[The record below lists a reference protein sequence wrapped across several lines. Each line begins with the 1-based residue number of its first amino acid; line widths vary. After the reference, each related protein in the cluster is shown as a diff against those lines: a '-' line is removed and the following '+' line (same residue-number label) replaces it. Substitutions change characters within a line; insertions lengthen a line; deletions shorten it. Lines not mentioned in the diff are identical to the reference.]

1 MKKIILISLLS
12 FVLGPLSVLVS
23 AVSVDEVSGTF
34 RGLLNIGGT
43 QYPDKVVYILPGT
56 EANTITFVLPDF
68 KYNAGDLG
76 NIVLPN
82 IPVDESGMLTLDY
95 TTLFIKAISE
105 RAEISVLNGFVDG
118 KDTYNSVISAS
129 EAQVLLS
136 IAAPSLPEPILVLF
150 AGSKVTGANYAVTN
164 GGFEGTWTNGEPQGW
179 HSFNTATGD
188 YASMV
193 RNTEQ
198 FTQSSEKR
206 PGTTGSYSALIK
218 TKFVVGI
225 PANGNCTNGQI
236 NAGSMSATDAT
247 GNFNFSDPS
256 NGGYNTP
263 FVGAPDSLVF
273 WSKYV
278 PADKNP
284 SNSVNRSRAHAV
296 ITTNARYQDPEAT
309 NYASVKIAEAEVN
322 YAATDDLGW
331 QRIAVPFTYSGVNP
345 AQAAY
350 MLITFTS
357 NQTPGGG
364 SAYQE
369 GGLFN
374 KKDYPD
380 FVYLDD
386 VEMVYNHALKSLT
399 IDGTEVVFADGQATT
414 EQEYS
419 DADYQLEALTDG
431 KAAKSF
437 IGFDAASNR
446 VYVYVVPDNYSQARA
461 YSVYTLQM
469 AAPKPPVKDTE
480 FAYEASVCDNESYSD
495 ELFKDLK
502 EAGEYH
508 TTIPNTQ
515 GGDSLVTL
523 TLTVLPTYST
533 PTEASIRMDETYT
546 WRDKVYKDLTPGTYK
561 DTAFLH
567 TAAGCDSLL
576 TLVLTVKS
584 IGYEF
589 TETLTAC
596 RNEEATWRKKT
607 LPTAETGMFVV
618 YDSLKSVY
626 GQDSVFVL
634 TLTVLPT
641 YSTPTEASIRMDETY
656 TWRDK
661 VYKDLTPGTY
671 KDTAFLHT
679 AAGCD
684 SLLTLVLTVKSI
696 GYEFT
701 ETLTACRNEE
711 ATWRKKTLPTAET
724 GMFVVYDSLKSVYG
738 QDSVFV
744 LTLTVL
750 PTYSFTETQH
760 VNTID
765 IVWHGQ
771 AVKDLEP
778 ADEPY
783 VYHDSL
789 LTTAGCDSVFTLI
802 VHVSSVPVTY
812 GEFETAMC
820 EGDQVTFEGVTY
832 TDAFDGNI
840 RVEAP
845 NVFGGD
851 SIVHLTVVLLPNY
864 SIDQYKTITVGDQAE
879 WEGWNLST
887 MPVGELTLTTSYYTE
902 FDCDST
908 LILHLTVEPKPNPTG
923 FDQTIFPSGEGWGEA
938 SKILHRGSLFIFRK
952 DELFDVLGKKIK

>member
-1 MKKIILISLLS
+1 MKKLITIIAACWVSLA
-12 FVLGPLSVLVS
+12 VS
-23 AVSVDEVSGTF
+23 AVTVDEVSGTF

-68 KYNAGDLG
+68 KYNAGNLG

-82 IPVDESGMLTLDY
+82 IPMDESGMLTLDY
-95 TTLFIKAISE
+95 TTLYIKAISE

-150 AGSKVTGANYAVTN
+150 AGSKVTDENYAVTN

-188 YASMV
+188 YAGMV

-236 NAGSMSATDAT
+236 NAGSMTATDAA
-247 GNFNFSDPS
+247 GNYNFSDPS
-256 NGGYNTP
+256 NGSYNTP

-278 PADKNP
+278 PADNNP
-284 SNSVNRSRAHAV
+284 ANAVNRSRAHAV
-296 ITTNARYQDPEAT
+296 ITTNTRYQDPEAVS
-309 NYASVKIAEAEVN
+309 YAAVKIAEAEVN

-331 QRIAVPFTYSGVNP
+331 QRVAVPFTYSGLDP

-380 FVYLDD
+380 YVYLDD

-399 IDGTEVVFADGQATT
+399 INGTEVVFADGQATT
-414 EQEYS
+414 EQVYS

-437 IGFDAASNR
+437 IGFDAASNC

-546 WRDKVYKDLTPGTYK
+546 WRDHVYKDLTPGTYK
-561 DTAFLH
+561 DTAFL
-567 TAAGCDSLL
+567 TTTAGCDSLL
-576 TLVLTVKS
+576 TLTLTVKS

-589 TETLTAC
+589 SETMTAC
-596 RNEEATWRKKT
+596 RNEDATWRKKT
-607 LPTAETGMFVV
+607 LNT
-618 YDSLKSVY
+618 
-626 GQDSVFVL
+626 
-634 TLTVLPT
+634 
-641 YSTPTEASIRMDETY
+641 
-656 TWRDK
+656 
-661 VYKDLTPGTY
+661 
-671 KDTAFLHT
+671 
-679 AAGCD
+679 
-684 SLLTLVLTVKSI
+684 
-696 GYEFT
+696 
-701 ETLTACRNEE
+701 NEV
-711 ATWRKKTLPTAET
+711 
-724 GMFVVYDSLKSVYG
+724 GSFVVYDSLKSVYG

-778 ADEPY
+778 AGEPY

-845 NVFGGD
+845 NVYGGD
-851 SIVHLTVVLLPNY
+851 SVVHLIVLLLPNY
-864 SIDQYKTITVGDQAE
+864 TIDQYRTITVGDEAE

-908 LILHLTVEPKPNPTG
+908 LILHLTVEPKQVGT
-923 FDQTIFPSGEGWGEA
+923 DLETITNNQSPITN
-938 SKILHRGSLFIFRK
+938 KILYRGSLIILRK
-952 DELFDVLGKKIK
+952 DELYDILGTKIK

>member
-1 MKKIILISLLS
+1 M
-12 FVLGPLSVLVS
+12 
-23 AVSVDEVSGTF
+23 
-34 RGLLNIGGT
+34 
-43 QYPDKVVYILPGT
+43 VYILPGT

-118 KDTYNSVISAS
+118 KDTYNSVISAY

-380 FVYLDD
+380 YVYLDD

-414 EQEYS
+414 EQVYS

-446 VYVYVVPDNYSQARA
+446 VYVYVVPDNYSQACA

-480 FAYEASVCDNESYSD
+480 FAYEASVCDNETYSD

-533 PTEASIRMDETYT
+533 PTEASIRMDETYS

-567 TAAGCDSLL
+567 TTAGCDSLL

-589 TETLTAC
+589 TETQTAC
-596 RNEEATWRKKT
+596 RNEEAVWRKKT
-607 LPTAETGMFVV
+607 LPTAETG
-618 YDSLKSVY
+618 
-626 GQDSVFVL
+626 
-634 TLTVLPT
+634 T
-641 YSTPTEASIRMDETY
+641 
-656 TWRDK
+656 
-661 VYKDLTPGTY
+661 
-671 KDTAFLHT
+671 
-679 AAGCD
+679 
-684 SLLTLVLTVKSI
+684 
-696 GYEFT
+696 
-701 ETLTACRNEE
+701 
-711 ATWRKKTLPTAET
+711 
-724 GMFVVYDSLKSVYG
+724 FVVYDSLKSVYG

-802 VHVSSVPVTY
+802 VYVSSVPVTY

-832 TDAFDGNI
+832 TGAFDGNI

-864 SIDQYKTITVGDQAE
+864 SIDQYKTITVGDQTE

-908 LILHLTVEPKPNPTG
+908 LILHLTVEPKQVGT
-923 FDQTIFPSGEGWGEA
+923 DLYQTPSLEGRAGERL
-938 SKILHRGSLFIFRK
+938 KILLNGSLFILRK

>member
-1 MKKIILISLLS
+1 MKKLIVIGLLS
-12 FVLGPLSVLVS
+12 FILGPLSVLVS
-23 AVSVDEVSGTF
+23 AVTVDEVAGTF
-34 RGLLNIGGT
+34 KGLLNIGGT
-43 QYPDKVVYILPGT
+43 QYPNKEVFILPGT

-82 IPVDESGMLTLDY
+82 IPMDATGILTLEY
-95 TTLFIKAISE
+95 TTLYIKAINE

-136 IAAPSLPEPILVLF
+136 IKAPSLPEPILVLF
-150 AGSKVTGANYAVTN
+150 VGSKVTNENYNVTN
-164 GGFEGTWTNGEPQGW
+164 GGFEGNWSNGEPQGW

-193 RNTEQ
+193 KNTDQ
-198 FTQSSEKR
+198 FTQSTEKR
-206 PGTTGSYSALIK
+206 PGTTGSYSALIM
-218 TKFVVGI
+218 TKFVVGV

-236 NAGSMSATDAT
+236 NAGSLTADDAV
-247 GNFNFSDPS
+247 GNYNFSDPS
-256 NGGYNTP
+256 NNGYNTP
-263 FVGAPDSLVF
+263 FVGNPDSLVF

-284 SNSVNRSRAHAV
+284 SNSVNQSRAHVV
-296 ITTNARYQDPEAT
+296 ITTNARYQDPEAKD
-309 NYASVKIAEAEVN
+309 YSSVKIAEAGIN
-322 YAATDDLGW
+322 YSATSSMDW
-331 QRIAVPFTYSGVNP
+331 QRIAVPFTYTSTDP
-345 AQAAY
+345 TQAAY

-357 NQTPGGG
+357 NKTPGGG

-369 GGLFN
+369 GGFFN
-374 KKDYPD
+374 KTDYPD

-386 VEMVYNHALKSLT
+386 VEMVYNYALKSLKL
-399 IDGTEVVFADGQATT
+399 DGTEVSFTDGNATT
-414 EQEYS
+414 ELVYS
-419 DADYQLEALTDG
+419 DSDYQLDAQTDG

-437 IGFDAASNR
+437 IGYDATNNR
-446 VYVYVVPDNYSQARA
+446 VYVYVVPDNYSQARS

-502 EAGEYH
+502 EAGEYK
-508 TTIPNTQ
+508 TKIPNTQ
-515 GGDSLVTL
+515 GGDSLITL

-533 PTEASIRMDETYT
+533 PTEASVKMDETYT
-546 WRDKVYKDLTPGTYK
+546 WRDKVYKDLAPGTYK
-561 DTAFLH
+561 DTVFLK
-567 TAAGCDSLL
+567 TTAGCDSLL

-589 TETLTAC
+589 NETQTVC

-607 LPTAETGMFVV
+607 LPTKEAGTFVV

-626 GQDSVFVL
+626 GQDSVYIL

-641 YSTPTEASIRMDETY
+641 YSTPTEASIKMDETY
-656 TWRDK
+656 TWK
-661 VYKDLTPGTY
+661 GKQYKDLAPGTY
-671 KDTAFLHT
+671 KDTVFLKT
-679 AAGCD
+679 TAGCD

-696 GYEFT
+696 GYEFN
-701 ETLTACRNEE
+701 ETQTACRNEE
-711 ATWRKKTLPTAET
+711 ATWRKKTLPTKEAGT
-724 GMFVVYDSLKSVYG
+724 FVIYDSLKSVYG
-738 QDSVFV
+738 QDSVYI
-744 LTLTVL
+744 LTLSVL

-771 AVKDLEP
+771 VIKDLEP
-778 ADEPY
+778 AAEPY

-789 LTTAGCDSVFTLI
+789 LTTAGCDSVFTLY
-802 VHVSSVPVTY
+802 VHVSSIPITY
-812 GEFETAMC
+812 GEFETSMC

-832 TDAFDGNI
+832 TDAFDGTIHVAATNI
-840 RVEAP
+840 Y
-845 NVFGGD
+845 GGD
-851 SIVHLTVVLLPNY
+851 SIVHLSVVLLPNY
-864 SIDQYKTITVGDQAE
+864 TIDQYKTITIGDNAD

-887 MPVGELTLTTSYYTE
+887 MPVGEMTLTTSYYTE

-908 LILHLTVEPKPNPTG
+908 LILHLTVEPKQVGT
-923 FDQTIFPSGEGWGEA
+923 DLETITNHQSPITN
-938 SKILHRGSLFIFRK
+938 KILYRGSLIIIRK
-952 DELFDVLGKKIK
+952 DEKYDVLGTKIK

>member
-118 KDTYNSVISAS
+118 KDTYNSVISAY

-380 FVYLDD
+380 YVYLDD

-414 EQEYS
+414 EQVYS

-446 VYVYVVPDNYSQARA
+446 VYVYVVPDNYSQACA

-480 FAYEASVCDNESYSD
+480 FAYEASVCDNETYSD

-533 PTEASIRMDETYT
+533 PTEASIRMDETYS

-567 TAAGCDSLL
+567 TTAGCDSLL

-589 TETLTAC
+589 TETQTAC
-596 RNEEATWRKKT
+596 RNEEAVWRKKT
-607 LPTAETGMFVV
+607 LPTAETG
-618 YDSLKSVY
+618 
-626 GQDSVFVL
+626 
-634 TLTVLPT
+634 T
-641 YSTPTEASIRMDETY
+641 
-656 TWRDK
+656 
-661 VYKDLTPGTY
+661 
-671 KDTAFLHT
+671 
-679 AAGCD
+679 
-684 SLLTLVLTVKSI
+684 
-696 GYEFT
+696 
-701 ETLTACRNEE
+701 
-711 ATWRKKTLPTAET
+711 
-724 GMFVVYDSLKSVYG
+724 FVVYDSLKSVYG

-802 VHVSSVPVTY
+802 VYVSSVPVTY

-832 TDAFDGNI
+832 TGAFDGNI

-864 SIDQYKTITVGDQAE
+864 SIDQYKTITVGDQTE

-908 LILHLTVEPKPNPTG
+908 LILHLTVEPKQVGT
-923 FDQTIFPSGEGWGEA
+923 DLYQTPSLEGRAGERL
-938 SKILHRGSLFIFRK
+938 KILLNGSLFILRK

>member
-1 MKKIILISLLS
+1 MALN
-12 FVLGPLSVLVS
+12 
-23 AVSVDEVSGTF
+23 AVTVDEVAGTF
-34 RGLLNIGGT
+34 KGLLNIGGT
-43 QYPDKVVYILPGT
+43 QYPDKVVYILPGV

-68 KYNAGDLG
+68 KYNAGNLG

-82 IPVDESGMLTLDY
+82 IPMDAAGQLTLDY
-95 TTLFIKAISE
+95 TTLYIKAIKE

-150 AGSKVTGANYAVTN
+150 IGSKVTNENYDVTN
-164 GGFEGTWTNGEPQGW
+164 GGFEGSWTNGEPQGW
-179 HSFNTATGD
+179 HSFNTAAGD
-188 YASMV
+188 YAGMV

-236 NAGSMSATDAT
+236 NAGSMTATDAA
-247 GNFNFSDPS
+247 GNYNFSDPS
-256 NGGYNTP
+256 NSSYNTP
-263 FVGAPDSLVF
+263 FVGTPDSLVF

-278 PADKNP
+278 PADNNP
-284 SNSVNRSRAHAV
+284 SNSENRSRAHAV
-296 ITTNARYQDPEAT
+296 ITTNARYQDPEAKDYST
-309 NYASVKIAEAEVN
+309 VKIAEAEVN
-322 YAATDDLGW
+322 YAATPSMDW
-331 QRIAVPFTYSGVNP
+331 QRIAVPFTYSSVDP
-345 AQAAY
+345 AQATY

-380 FVYLDD
+380 YVYLDD
-386 VEMVYNHALKSLT
+386 VEMVYNYGLKSLKL
-399 IDGTEVVFADGQATT
+399 DGTEVTFADGQATT
-414 EQEYS
+414 EQVYS

-431 KAAKSF
+431 KASKSF
-437 IGFDAASNR
+437 IGYDAASNR

-480 FAYEASVCDNESYSD
+480 FAYEASICDNESYSD

-502 EAGEYH
+502 EAGEYT

-515 GGDSLVTL
+515 GGDSLITL

-533 PTEASIRMDETYT
+533 PTEASIKMDETYT

-561 DTAFLH
+561 DTVFLK
-567 TAAGCDSLL
+567 TTAGCDSLL

-589 TETLTAC
+589 NETQTAC
-596 RNEEATWRKKT
+596 RHEEASWHKKT
-607 LPTAETGMFVV
+607 LPTGEAGTFIV

-626 GQDSVFVL
+626 GQDSVF
-634 TLTVLPT
+634 
-641 YSTPTEASIRMDETY
+641 I
-656 TWRDK
+656 
-661 VYKDLTPGTY
+661 
-671 KDTAFLHT
+671 
-679 AAGCD
+679 
-684 SLLTLVLTVKSI
+684 
-696 GYEFT
+696 
-701 ETLTACRNEE
+701 
-711 ATWRKKTLPTAET
+711 
-724 GMFVVYDSLKSVYG
+724 
-738 QDSVFV
+738 

-771 AVKDLEP
+771 AIKDLAP

-802 VHVSSVPVTY
+802 IHVSSVPVTY
-812 GEFETAMC
+812 GEFETSMC
-820 EGDQVTFEGVTY
+820 EGDQVTFDGVTY
-832 TDAFDGNI
+832 TDAFDGNV
-840 RVEAP
+840 RVAAP
-845 NVFGGD
+845 NIYGGD
-851 SIVHLTVVLLPNY
+851 SVVHLTVVLLPNY
-864 SIDQYKTITVGDQAE
+864 TIDQYKTITIGDEAE

-908 LILHLTVEPKPNPTG
+908 LILHLTVEPKQVGT
-923 FDQTIFPSGEGWGEA
+923 DLETITNNQSQITN
-938 SKILHRGSLFIFRK
+938 KILYRGSLIIIRK
-952 DELFDVLGKKIK
+952 DEKYDILGSKIK